1 MKSWLK
7 WLISLGHAFVLMVLT
22 AFWMNTDY
30 TYGDEELLV
39 QWSSVL
45 KRVVFNIDE
54 DPPKKD
60 YLFVNL
66 AYEKALIPLESG
78 LGNEV
83 ITDRGK
89 LASFFD
95 ILKRNQ
101 EQVKF
106 TVCDVFLQGTSEN
119 DSLLEGSV
127 KGIKNIVFPT
137 HYSDDNTVE
146 ALDVNVPHGIAD
158 YRITG
163 EGEGFIKFKLFQNDS
178 LSTIP
183 VYMFEKITGRK
194 ITGSNGIFWEKSRP
208 VLNSV
213 VIDYQLRSH
222 ELFEQSE
229 YPVVNLSELLV
240 LPENVIV
247 NEFLKDRIVLMGD
260 FNNDVHETIFGPMPG
275 TLILLNVYLTLKG
288 NHHLLSLSWIIFIIA
303 GYMIFS
309 RLMLF
314 PENDTEK
321 IRNINWIGP
330 LLGSAIYLSLLSVC
344 SYLLF
349 NIHIQILILALYI
362 SLVRYIIRLN
372 QADWNRKQMK
382 EWALEL
388 RETYFNFK

>member
-1 MKSWLK
+1 
-7 WLISLGHAFVLMVLT
+7 
-22 AFWMNTDY
+22 
-30 TYGDEELLV
+30 
-39 QWSSVL
+39 
-45 KRVVFNIDE
+45 
-54 DPPKKD
+54 
-60 YLFVNL
+60 
-66 AYEKALIPLESG
+66 
-78 LGNEV
+78 
-83 ITDRGK
+83 
-89 LASFFD
+89 
-95 ILKRNQ
+95 
-101 EQVKF
+101 
-106 TVCDVFLQGTSEN
+106 
-119 DSLLEGSV
+119 
-127 KGIKNIVFPT
+127 
-137 HYSDDNTVE
+137 
-146 ALDVNVPHGIAD
+146 
-158 YRITG
+158 
-163 EGEGFIKFKLFQNDS
+163 
-178 LSTIP
+178 
-183 VYMFEKITGRK
+183 MFEKITGRK

>member
-127 KGIKNIVFPT
+127 KGIKKHRLP
-137 HYSDDNTVE
+137 
-146 ALDVNVPHGIAD
+146 
-158 YRITG
+158 
-163 EGEGFIKFKLFQNDS
+163 
-178 LSTIP
+178 
-183 VYMFEKITGRK
+183 
-194 ITGSNGIFWEKSRP
+194 
-208 VLNSV
+208 
-213 VIDYQLRSH
+213 
-222 ELFEQSE
+222 
-229 YPVVNLSELLV
+229 YPL
-240 LPENVIV
+240 
-247 NEFLKDRIVLMGD
+247 
-260 FNNDVHETIFGPMPG
+260 
-275 TLILLNVYLTLKG
+275 
-288 NHHLLSLSWIIFIIA
+288 
-303 GYMIFS
+303 
-309 RLMLF
+309 
-314 PENDTEK
+314 
-321 IRNINWIGP
+321 
-330 LLGSAIYLSLLSVC
+330 
-344 SYLLF
+344 
-349 NIHIQILILALYI
+349 
-362 SLVRYIIRLN
+362 
-372 QADWNRKQMK
+372 
-382 EWALEL
+382 
-388 RETYFNFK
+388 